1 MAQDTRSYTAV
12 VAAGGTATATIRV
25 QDGIRTWTVN
35 QVSIRM
41 SDAPAGATAELLYN
55 GRLVTPMIPTGDVA
69 DGSPPVILRPADTL
83 LVQWANCTPSDVGE
97 VLVFYD
103 DGRPAA

>member
-1 MAQDTRSYTAV
+1 MAQDTRSYTAA

-25 QDGIRTWTVN
+25 QDGINTWTVN
-35 QVSIRM
+35 QVSIEM
-41 SDAPAGATAELLYN
+41 ANAPVGATAELRYN

-83 LVQWANCTPSDVGE
+83 TVEWAGCTPGDVGAA
-97 VLVFYD
+97 LVFYD
-103 DGRPAA
+103 DGRPVA